1 MPVQVLGPGLFMK
14 GVHPEWIEALD
25 SLGPRID
32 AIEFSLEGKLFN
44 PAPENVF
51 RALRYPIS
59 QVRVAIFGQDPY
71 PNRAHAMGLAFSIPQ
86 DAKPLPRT
94 LKNIFRELQDDLGID
109 IPVSG
114 DLSTWSARGV
124 LLLNR
129 VLTAPP
135 KESAGHLNL
144 GWESITDEIA
154 RIVGE
159 RDVVGIFWGKYAKE
173 LMKYFPSD
181 LTISSVHPSPL
192 SANRGFFGS
201 KPFSKTN
208 QLLAQRSRQPIDW
221 SLT

>member
-1 MPVQVLGPGLFMK
+1 MK

-25 SLGPRID
+25 SLRPRID

-51 RALRYPIS
+51 RALRIPIS

-114 DLSTWSARGV
+114 DLSKWSARGV

-181 LTISSVHPSPL
+181 LAISSVHPSPL

>member
-1 MPVQVLGPGLFMK
+1 MK
-14 GVHPEWIEALD
+14 DVHPEWIDALA
-25 SLGPRID
+25 SLRPRID
-32 AIEFSLEGKLFN
+32 AIERSLEGKLFN
-44 PAPENVF
+44 PAPDNVF
-51 RALRYPIS
+51 RALRYPIN

-86 DAKPLPRT
+86 GARPLPGS
-94 LKNIFRELQDDLGID
+94 LKNIFRELKDDLGIE

-129 VLTAPP
+129 ILTAPQN
-135 KESAGHLNL
+135 ESAGHVNL

-173 LMKYFPSD
+173 LMKYFPSE

-192 SANRGFFGS
+192 SASRGFFGS